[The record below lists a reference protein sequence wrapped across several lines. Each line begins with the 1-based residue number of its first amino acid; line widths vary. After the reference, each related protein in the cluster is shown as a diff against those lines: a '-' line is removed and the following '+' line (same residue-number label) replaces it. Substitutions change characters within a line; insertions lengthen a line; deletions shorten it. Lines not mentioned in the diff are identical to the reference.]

1 MKVRLELSYYASSYL
16 MIVFRLTPFY
26 TCKLRYL
33 AAAPVP
39 GVALCFAGVGYDPP
53 DLAILKFSSKKA
65 IEKIVAENEIMY
77 ESGRFRRFNAREPII
92 ELE

>member
-1 MKVRLELSYYASSYL
+1 M
-16 MIVFRLTPFY
+16 PFSCY
-26 TCKLRYL
+26 KLRYL

-65 IEKIVAENEIMY
+65 IEKIIAENEIMY
-77 ESGRFRRFNAREPII
+77 ESGRFRRYSARGPII
-92 ELE
+92 EQE

>member
-1 MKVRLELSYYASSYL
+1 MNAFTL
-16 MIVFRLTPFY
+16 MPFY
-26 TCKLRYL
+26 TYILRFL

-77 ESGRFRRFNAREPII
+77 ESGRFRRFNTRGPII